1 MCLNQNKLTSQA
13 KNHEQTKI
21 IKWLNIEK
29 MYNMIYL
36 YRFLT
41 LIYGL
46 QGICIKKG
54 AQSPQVFKGSTLSWG
69 TLRQLVGHWKLLEVS
84 SPFILYTFICSLYF
98 CKLYYLE
105 NYHLASVSL
114 YIVILQTVILHTVFL
129 QIVISRLTC
138 DWCFF
143 FVLVGG

>member
-36 YRFLT
+36 YRFLNFDMWSSRN
-41 LIYGL
+41 LY
-46 QGICIKKG
+46 Q
-54 AQSPQVFKGSTLSWG
+54 KGSPIFTSFQGLNSQPGHLGIGSSLRSVLLSFF
-69 TLRQLVGHWKLLEVS
+69 TPSFVANSLANYT
-84 SPFILYTFICSLYF
+84 ILKIIIL
-98 CKLYYLE
+98 
-105 NYHLASVSL
+105 H
-114 YIVILQTVILHTVFL
+114 IVILQTVILQTIILHTVFL
-129 QIVISRLTC
+129 QIVISRLTY

-143 FVLVGG
+143 FVPVGG